1 MSDKEKQVLYDPRR
15 AIEHVQTLAG
25 FAPVRLF
32 AVLFPL
38 WYVEV
43 TGTQEQQRPYELI
56 ERYIERG
63 IEEGQFRT
71 ASALADFFCLESRLV
86 EKVLLFLETI
96 GHVRCTDGMWNL
108 TDLGSRSVA
117 KGKKFIPKETRQR
130 LYFEAFHS
138 QPLLR
143 EHYANNL
150 QIFSD
155 FEADEI
161 TQVYKGYQFH
171 RLFSL
176 QPWNPAAVRDLE
188 TRSDRALYNLREEIS
203 NLQSLGMMQV
213 YLPMYI
219 IETRKY
225 HGQVHYV
232 VYTHIRGRRDE
243 FFERIANT
251 YPEIQRSLSL
261 TAEKETRANEL
272 WTKWLA
278 SKGITSVQP
287 VQLPGGIWQVIV
299 PKEVFRSQETTFSI
313 AEIGTYHLDHGYFI
327 QVWCDDV
334 ELRCN
339 AALDRTMKIIKSRRK
354 SITNRDVEENLRR
367 LAEQLRTR
375 KLEIEDVRQRAVE
388 TGSKEILSV
397 IDVL

>member
-1 MSDKEKQVLYDPRR
+1 
-15 AIEHVQTLAG
+15 
-25 FAPVRLF
+25 
-32 AVLFPL
+32 
-38 WYVEV
+38 
-43 TGTQEQQRPYELI
+43 
-56 ERYIERG
+56 
-63 IEEGQFRT
+63 
-71 ASALADFFCLESRLV
+71 
-86 EKVLLFLETI
+86 
-96 GHVRCTDGMWNL
+96 
-108 TDLGSRSVA
+108 
-117 KGKKFIPKETRQR
+117 
-130 LYFEAFHS
+130 
-138 QPLLR
+138 
-143 EHYANNL
+143 L

-261 TAEKETRANEL
+261 TAEKEMRANEL

-334 ELRCN
+334 ELRRN